1 MMVLLDRPAAANAA
15 RPLEA
20 PAMTTRA
27 WAAVLATLVAVV
39 IIFGLPHALIPW
51 LLGPQQT
58 YTPFA
63 VSGVSALTFDKS
75 AMYAAQ
81 LNYMVVHHA
90 WPYDTDIYED
100 RDATSPMATAPYV
113 PLAAGAVILG
123 GVDRAIV
130 AADLIL
136 PALACLILFALLLE
150 LTGSWRISLVG
161 ALVTI
166 LVPFGPRNL
175 MDVPLALLQGRADS
189 IIQPLEYSRLLHP
202 ELSFTLLA
210 AALLFLWRALRY
222 GRKTDAVAAGLLGGL
237 LFYTYVYYWPVWLG
251 ACALLLVW
259 AWRFAER
266 RVAVALAVTNIATWL
281 VGIPFWIIFVQNH
294 TAASFVNAIER
305 HTDGTGRIPTPEKI
319 VYTVASITI
328 FAVLALIYLSGTRP
342 DRRVL
347 LFFSAIFLAS
357 VAALNMELVTGFNIQ
372 SMLHFPNRLFQPLF
386 CLAVFAL
393 AVPTVAAR
401 LRDYRLGSAVT
412 AVTVVGLL
420 GLALLRQGMMSQN
433 IAPQQVLPADERM
446 LFAWLNQH
454 SQVDD
459 VVVAEAPSINELM
472 VVDTHNRPLVPY
484 GERTGVDYNEI
495 MRRFLT
501 GMKLLQRSP
510 EEVRSLLVQSHE
522 QAPLPLGLTYSYFLF
537 VGGHGIADWRLPD
550 NEISVALQRYQSLDL
565 AAELGRQ
572 KVDYVYTPVGQQPA
586 SVAGWRLAQVY
597 DSGYGVVWRLEPAS

>member
-1 MMVLLDRPAAANAA
+1 MNG
-15 RPLEA
+15 
-20 PAMTTRA
+20 RA
-27 WAAVLATLVAVV
+27 WAAVLATLVSVV
-39 IIFGLPHALIPW
+39 VIFGLPHALIPW

-100 RDATSPMATAPYV
+100 RNTPSPMVTAPYV
-113 PLAAGAVILG
+113 PLAAAAVLLG

-130 AADLIL
+130 AADLVL
-136 PALACLILFALLLE
+136 PALACLILFKLLLE
-150 LTGSWRISLVG
+150 LTASWRISLVG

-175 MDVPLALLQGRADS
+175 LDVPLALLQRRADS

-210 AALLFLWRALRY
+210 AALLFLWRALRD
-222 GRKTDAVAAGLLGGL
+222 GRKTDALAAGLLGGL

-251 ACALLLVW
+251 ACGLLLLW

-266 RVAVALAVTNIATWL
+266 RVAVALGLTTIATWL
-281 VGIPFWIIFVQNH
+281 VGIPFWIIFAENH
-294 TAASFVNAIER
+294 TAASFVTAIER

-319 VYTVASITI
+319 VYTVASIAI
-328 FAVLALIYLSGTRP
+328 FAVLALIYLNVTRR

-347 LFFSAIFLAS
+347 LFFSAVFVAS
-357 VAALNMELVTGFNIQ
+357 VAALNMELVTGFNVQ

-386 CLAVFAL
+386 SLAVFAL
-393 AVPTVAAR
+393 VVPAVVARLSDRRFGGAVAAI
-401 LRDYRLGSAVT
+401 T
-412 AVTVVGLL
+412 IVGLL
-420 GLALLRQGMMSQN
+420 GLALVRQAVMSQN
-433 IAPQQVLPADERM
+433 IAPQQVLPADQSL
-446 LFAWLNQH
+446 LFTWLSQH

-472 VVDTHNRPLVPY
+472 PTVTHDRPLVPY
-484 GERTGVDYNEI
+484 GERTGVDYDEI

-501 GMKLLQRSP
+501 GMKLLQRPP
-510 EEVRSLLVQSHE
+510 EEIRSLLAQNNQ
-522 QAPLPLGLTYSYFLF
+522 QAPPPLGLTYSYFLF
-537 VGGHGIADWRLPD
+537 VGGHGIANWRLPD
-550 NEISVALQRYQSLDL
+550 NEIAVAVDRYQSLDL
-565 AAELGRQ
+565 ATELARQ
-572 KVDYVYTPVGQQPA
+572 KVDYVYAPSGQQPA
-586 SVAGWRLAQVY
+586 SVPGWTLARVY
-597 DSGYGVVWRLEPAS
+597 DSGYGVLWRLEPAS